1 MILPIGPFSNPLAKE
16 FYLLGRKGRR
26 VIRHPRLRVRRSY
39 PPNQFRIIRMTGH
52 DRPPSRLA
60 CAEGFFAENKR
71 HAIFLADAAVALH
84 AVLIQNR
91 LNIVA
96 EADRRMGHLS
106 NEPCSQ
112 GGTNEG
118 DCNKHHDTSLSTGW
132 GWGVEHTAI

>member
-1 MILPIGPFSNPLAKE
+1 MILPIGPFFNPLAKQ

-52 DRPPSRLA
+52 YRPPSRLA
-60 CAEGFFAENKR
+60 CAQGFFAENKR
-71 HAIFLADAAVALH
+71 HAIFLADAPMALH

-91 LNIVA
+91 LNIA
-96 EADRRMGHLS
+96 TEADGRMGHLS
-106 NEPCSQ
+106 SEPCSHS
-112 GGTNEG
+112 GTNENDG
-118 DCNKHHDTSLSTGW
+118 NKYRNTSLSTGW